1 MKAARTEPEIVLR
14 NGKPAAVI
22 LDIDEYEALLE
33 RVEDLADLKKLQ
45 AMRKKPLRFE
55 KLEDF
60 LSERNPR
67 A

>member
-1 MKAARTEPEIVLR
+1 MKPVRIKPDIVVR

-45 AMRKKPLRFE
+45 AMRKKPLRFA
-55 KLEDF
+55 KLKDF
-60 LSERNPR
+60 LAEQNPS

>member
-1 MKAARTEPEIVLR
+1 MKGARKDPEIVLR

-33 RVEDLADLKKLQ
+33 RVEDAADLKKLQ
-45 AMRKKPLRFE
+45 GMRKKPLRFK
-55 KLEDF
+55 KLKDF
-60 LSERNPR
+60 LREPNPR

>member
-1 MKAARTEPEIVLR
+1 MKADRTEPEIVLR

>member
-1 MKAARTEPEIVLR
+1 MKRVRKKPDIVLR

-22 LDIDEYEALLE
+22 LEIDEYEALLE
-33 RVEDLADLKKLQ
+33 RVEDLADLKRLQ
-45 AMRKKPLRFE
+45 AMRKKPLRFT

>member
-1 MKAARTEPEIVLR
+1 MKPVRIKPDIVVR

-45 AMRKKPLRFE
+45 AMRKKPLRFA

-60 LSERNPR
+60 LAKQNPS